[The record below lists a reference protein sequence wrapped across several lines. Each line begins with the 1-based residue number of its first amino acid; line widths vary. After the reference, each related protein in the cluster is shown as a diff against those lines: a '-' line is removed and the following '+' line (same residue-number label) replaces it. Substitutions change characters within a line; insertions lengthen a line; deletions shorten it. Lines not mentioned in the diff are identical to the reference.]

1 MGHDIIYQ
9 DEQKLKTIAKNLK
22 IKLYKQEI
30 DEIENEYVFEQII

>member
-1 MGHDIIYQ
+1 MGYDIIYQ

-30 DEIENEYVFEQII
+30 DEIENKYVFEQII